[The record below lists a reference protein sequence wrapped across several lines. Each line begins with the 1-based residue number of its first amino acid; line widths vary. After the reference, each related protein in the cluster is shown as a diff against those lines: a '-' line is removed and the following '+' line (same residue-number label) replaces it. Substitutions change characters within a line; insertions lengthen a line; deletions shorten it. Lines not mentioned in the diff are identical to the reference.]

1 MWDIE
6 NEALSKLVITHD
18 KEVFDIS
25 FCPDGNTF
33 VTVGADNTAR
43 FFDIRNLT
51 ESSII
56 YDHKEPLIRIAWNN
70 STTSHI
76 IALTSLTG
84 NDIILLDIRQP
95 ILPVSKLSFH
105 QKPINNLVWSPDSPF
120 LLCSISAD

>member
-1 MWDIE
+1 M
-6 NEALSKLVITHD
+6 SKLVITHD

-105 QKPINNLVWSPDSPF
+105 
-120 LLCSISAD
+120 